1 MEQNILFRTIIEVLG
16 KPKEHVQK
24 ALQGYIDQLK
34 KNPKYKIV
42 QQESAEVQQ
51 QEESELW
58 TTFTELEIKTETIE
72 DIINFCFNYMP
83 ALIEVI
89 EPKELV
95 LKDVQV
101 SQLLSTLQGKLHQVD
116 MVAKQVAVEKEH
128 LQKNMGRLLRNYVIV
143 LLRNRSMNSLQ
154 LAKLTGMEQDK
165 MEDVLDQMIDEGKV
179 DLKEGVYFLKN
190 KE

>member
-1 MEQNILFRTIIEVLG
+1 MEQKILFRTIIEVLG

-24 ALQGYIDQLK
+24 ALQDYVEQLK
-34 KNPKYKIV
+34 KNPQYNIMH
-42 QQESAEVQQ
+42 QESAEVQQ
-51 QEESELW
+51 QEEGELW
-58 TTFTELEIKTETIE
+58 TTFTELEIQAETVD
-72 DIINFCFNYMP
+72 DIVAFCFNYMP
-83 ALIEVI
+83 ALIEII
-89 EPKELV
+89 EPRELM

-128 LQKNMGRLLRNYVIV
+128 LQKNMGRLLRNYVVV
-143 LLRNRSMNSLQ
+143 LLRNGRLNSQQ

-179 DLKEGVYFLKN
+179 DLKEGVYFLKK